1 MNMNAEITT
10 WARRLGE
17 LLRQRNWMATTAE
30 SCSGGGVAYAIT
42 EIAGS
47 SLWFDRGFVTYTNQA
62 KEALL
67 GVPTGLLQC
76 HGAVSQAVVEAMAC
90 GALQRADAQLSVAIS
105 GIAGPGGGSEEKPV
119 GLVWFAWATAGEA
132 ATLKS
137 QSFLFSG
144 DRHSVREQAILTALQ
159 GMCKLIQ

>member
-17 LLRQRNWMATTAE
+17 LLQQRNWMATTAE
-30 SCSGGGVAYAIT
+30 SCTGGGVAYAIT

-47 SLWFDRGFVTYTNQA
+47 SLWFDRSVVTYTNQA

-67 GVPTGLLQC
+67 GVSSQLLQS

-119 GLVWFAWATAGEA
+119 GLVWFAWATAGEVPA
-132 ATLKS
+132 LKS

>member
-17 LLRQRNWMATTAE
+17 LLQQRNWMATTAE
-30 SCSGGGVAYAIT
+30 SCTGGGVAYAIT

-47 SLWFDRGFVTYTNQA
+47 SLWFDRSFVTYTNQA

-67 GVPTGLLQC
+67 GVSSQLLQC

-119 GLVWFAWATAGEA
+119 GLVWFAWATAGEVP
-132 ATLKS
+132 TLKS

-159 GMCKLIQ
+159 GM

>member
-10 WARRLGE
+10 WAQRLGE
-17 LLRQRNWMATTAE
+17 LLRQHNWMATTAE
-30 SCSGGGVAYAIT
+30 SCTGGGVAYAIT

-47 SLWFDRGFVTYTNQA
+47 SLWFDRSFVTYTNQA

-67 GVPTGLLQC
+67 GVSNELLQS

-119 GLVWFAWATAGEA
+119 GLVWFAWATAGEVA
-132 ATLKS
+132 ALKS

>member
-17 LLRQRNWMATTAE
+17 LLQQRNWMATTAE
-30 SCSGGGVAYAIT
+30 SCTGGGVAYAIT

-47 SLWFDRGFVTYTNQA
+47 SLWFDRSVVTYTNQA

-67 GVPTGLLQC
+67 GVSSQLLQS

-119 GLVWFAWATAGEA
+119 GLVWFAWATAGEVP
-132 ATLKS
+132 TLKS

-144 DRHSVREQAILTALQ
+144 DRHSVREQAILAALQ